1 MVLSWARQRLHAI
14 KGMSLMGDGMLVR
27 LRSASIALFGLA
39 TVVGLGLIVF
49 IAQLGFPGVFIS
61 PIPGDSSKVGS
72 VDEAIALVQ
81 SGGVDSPER
90 LRGGRRAPTA
100 RQAPRRERSPV
111 DAGLGGSRSLV
122 ASPAP
127 QPDPAV
133 APPPPS
139 PDPAP
144 EPEPAGQPAT
154 PAPVSPPPTP
164 VPDPT
169 TVSVPK
175 SSSESQSKTTSSS
188 KSKSK
193 SKSKTSKSVSS
204 KTTSEKGGKGGK
216 SGSHYTPSSK
226 SNDDSS
232 DKAGEDQIAP
242 PSKTIVPAPVEP
254 KSKQVPEVP
263 EKGVDKES
271 VDSGKS
277 DKYRH

>member
-90 LRGGRRAPTA
+90 LRGGRRSPTA
-100 RQAPRRERSPV
+100 HQAPRREYSPV
-111 DAGLGGSRSLV
+111 DAGLGGSRSLA

-127 QPDPAV
+127 QPSPAV

-144 EPEPAGQPAT
+144 GPAGQPAT
-154 PAPVSPPPTP
+154 PAPVSPSPTP
-164 VPDPT
+164 APDST

-204 KTTSEKGGKGGK
+204 KTTSEKGGK

-232 DKAGEDQIAP
+232 DKAEEDQIAP
-242 PSKTIVPAPVEP
+242 PSKTTVPAPVEP

-271 VDSGKS
+271 ADSGKS